1 MGDEP
6 PEPGPTVVVVD
17 ERAAPGAGPEVDADR
32 WGRLASDVLVAERLA
47 EPRMELT
54 VHFVDEQ
61 AIADLRAEHLDGDGS
76 PTDVLAFPLDNP
88 VDDPAEVPDDEPVLL
103 GDVVIC
109 PAVAARQ
116 AVDDDGVYVDEVAL
130 LLVHGILHLLGHDHA
145 EPDDKAVMQQRES
158 ELLDRHHRP

>member
-6 PEPGPTVVVVD
+6 PEPGPTIVVVD

-32 WGRLASDVLVAERLA
+32 WGRLATDVLVDERLD
-47 EPRMELT
+47 EPRIELT

-61 AIADLRAEHLDGDGS
+61 PIADLKRDHLGGDGS
-76 PTDVLAFPLDNP
+76 PTDVLAFP
-88 VDDPAEVPDDEPVLL
+88 VDDPAEVPGDVPVLL

-109 PAVAARQ
+109 PSVADRQ
-116 AVDDDGVYVDEVAL
+116 ASGGQGAYVDEVAL

-145 EPDDKAVMQQRES
+145 DPDEKAVMQQRER
-158 ELLDRHHRP
+158 ELLDRHHRS

>member
-17 ERAAPGAGPEVDADR
+17 ERAVPGEGPEVDVDR
-32 WGRLASDVLVAERLA
+32 WGRLATDVLVSEWLA
-47 EPRMELT
+47 EPRIELT

-61 AIADLRAEHLDGDGS
+61 AIADLKRDHLDGVGT
-76 PTDVLAFPLDNP
+76 PTDVLAFP

-109 PAVAARQ
+109 PAVAERQ
-116 AVDDDGVYVDEVAL
+116 AACMPGELADEMAL
-130 LLVHGILHLLGHDHA
+130 LLVHGILHLLGHDHGD
-145 EPDDKAVMQQRES
+145 PDEKAVMQRRES
-158 ELLDRHHRP
+158 ELLDRLHRP